1 MEQIIKLYCG
11 VWLDCLLDCCWYLLM
26 FVIVVFGLF
35 VCWSNVVGGL
45 IFVQLKVL
53 GWIDNFIIVIFL
65 VIMIVGMFFGVLV
78 GGIIGDKIG
87 CRNVFIFYEV
97 IYIVLMVVGVFLLNM
112 DFFIVCCFVMGVG
125 LGVLLVMLF
134 VGFIEYMFGRN
145 CGMWLSWVFFIG
157 NWLYLFCLLI
167 VMGFML
173 LISVEWNWWV

>member
-1 MEQIIKLYCG
+1 M
-11 VWLDCLLDCCWYLLM
+11 
-26 FVIVVFGLF
+26 
-35 VCWSNVVGGL
+35 
-45 IFVQLKVL
+45 L

-125 LGVLLVMLF
+125 LGVLLVTLF

-157 NWLYLFCLLI
+157 NWLYSFCLLI
-167 VMGFML
+167 VMGFTL